1 MAATIKDVAR
11 LTGLSFGTISKYING
26 GTVKPKNKE
35 LLDQAIAD
43 LDFKVN
49 EIARGLKT
57 NKSMTVGILVPNVEN
72 VFSMNI
78 ISNME
83 TA

>member
-11 LTGLSFGTISKYING
+11 LTGLSLGTISKYING

-49 EIARGLKT
+49 EILKMY
-57 NKSMTVGILVPNVEN
+57 SV
-72 VFSMNI
+72 
-78 ISNME
+78 
-83 TA
+83 